1 MKRSTAGLEL
11 NSRGTLQDIVARRM
25 DAERK
30 VVRPTEGSLTPF
42 AQTTDFS
49 TLPGMQELK
58 LQRSA
63 ADVIGLANPFFR
75 VHEGTGP
82 AR

>member
-1 MKRSTAGLEL
+1 MKRNQAGLES

-25 DAERK
+25 TAERK
-30 VVRPTEGSLTPF
+30 AVRSSDRLANPF
-42 AQTTDFS
+42 VQNTDFG

-63 ADVIGLANPFFR
+63 AEHIGLSNPFFR
-75 VHEGTGP
+75 VH
-82 AR
+82 